1 MPNSTRLSPAERSR
15 AYRQRIR
22 AAGGE
27 GVLVKLPSEIVTLLD
42 ELKERRGLRNR
53 SQALLQLIEQGRA
66 AAQNMT

>member
-1 MPNSTRLSPAERSR
+1 MPKSDRPSSTQRTQLR
-15 AYRQRIR
+15 RQRIR
-22 AAGGE
+22 AAGRE
-27 GVLVKLPSEIVTLLD
+27 DVLVSLPSEIVVFLD

>member
-1 MPNSTRLSPAERSR
+1 MSDSKRQSSAERAR

-27 GVLVKLPSEIVTLLD
+27 DVLIRLPSEIVAYLD
-42 ELKERRGLRNR
+42 ELKTRQGLRNR
-53 SQALLQLIEQGRA
+53 SQVLLQIIEQGRA